1 MNTHEKDPYLN
12 GISHY
17 DDLES
22 QVNNVIAGKA
32 PNSFDFKKML
42 KNPLVYLTAIFVIFM
57 VILWVWSPGFIKDEN
72 GSTKIVL
79 LLLIPA
85 ILAALSAG
93 ALWFFWLR
101 KIHVE

>member
-17 DDLES
+17 DELGT

-57 VILWVWSPGFIKDEN
+57 VILWVWSPGFVKDEK
-72 GSTKIVL
+72 GATKIM
-79 LLLIPA
+79 LLLIISA
-85 ILAALSAG
+85 IVAVLSSG

>member
-12 GISHY
+12 GISRY

-42 KNPLVYLTAIFVIFM
+42 KNPLVYLAVIFVVFLVAI
-57 VILWVWSPGFIKDEN
+57 WVWSPSFVKGEK
-72 GSTKIVL
+72 GSTKIGL

-85 ILAALSAG
+85 IIAIVGSG
-93 ALWFFWLR
+93 ALWVFWLR
-101 KIHVE
+101 KIPSE